1 MSGAPAAGGKASG
14 MERVIRELESERA
27 APVAGEAGGQRGLS
41 RPPDSERPP
50 PAPERPRPDP

>member
-27 APVAGEAGGQRGLS
+27 APVAGEAGGQRGLR
-41 RPPDSERPP
+41 RPPGSERPP
-50 PAPERPRPDP
+50 PAPERPQPGP

>member
-27 APVAGEAGGQRGLS
+27 APVAGEAGGQYGLPRPRG
-41 RPPDSERPP
+41 SERPP
-50 PAPERPRPDP
+50 PDPARTRPGP